1 MPQSGKEKGNGA
13 VTPERKRGERNE
25 GRMLGREQVEIG
37 QEEEGEL
44 TLHCLR
50 IGRG

>member
-13 VTPERKRGERNE
+13 VTPERKRGEE
-25 GRMLGREQVEIG
+25 GMKAGREQVEIG

-44 TLHCLR
+44 TL
-50 IGRG
+50 